1 MFTFSKLFAAITLSL
16 VVSGTSALAD
26 QGKSSNSHG
35 GRRPA
40 TKSQAKK
47 SAAPRRAAA
56 ARPRTGGAAKPNPSL
71 NRRPTANGSMAHH
84 QPKVTTAKASMPHP
98 QPQVAKVPANGS
110 QKAFPSSPTRIVDRW
125 SPPAK
130 STRIVDKWY
139 PQSQSTRIVDKW
151 YPPTQPTKIVGYP
164 PTNTRIVD
172 RWYPPTQTTRIV
184 DRWYPPTEGT
194 RIVDRWYPPYPP
206 TVETPRSYTPGISY
220 TPVAPTLPIPVTV
233 CKPSSGVLLNA
244 CQACEGTAINC
255 SAEPASVTTADC
267 TSDAQEA
274 IEQVTRYLQL
284 QNNTDDTI
292 TFSICC
298 YITDDDGQVCCF
310 TEDENGQWGWFVV
323 DEDSDTTPLVRTVAT
338 GGACDLSQDDV
349 LLSATWM
356 RISAVSACGKTVVE
370 SQDCWLVP
378 EVDCDGVHHYSD
390 CEVGTYRCVLSSP
403 DSESRP
409 VAP

>member
-1 MFTFSKLFAAITLSL
+1 MLTFSKLFAAMTLSL

-40 TKSQAKK
+40 AKSQAKK
-47 SAAPRRAAA
+47 SGAPRAAA
-56 ARPRTGGAAKPNPSL
+56 PARPRTGGAAKPNPSL

-84 QPKVTTAKASMPHP
+84 QPKVTTAKASMPHHP
-98 QPQVAKVPANGS
+98 PHVAKVPVNGS
-110 QKAFPSSPTRIVDRW
+110 QKVFPSGPTRIVDRW
-125 SPPAK
+125 SPPTK

-139 PQSQSTRIVDKW
+139 PPSLSTRIVDKW
-151 YPPTQPTKIVGYP
+151 YPPTQPTKIVDKWYP
-164 PTNTRIVD
+164 PTTTRIVD
-172 RWYPPTQTTRIV
+172 RWYPPTQATRIV

-206 TVETPRSYTPGISY
+206 
-220 TPVAPTLPIPVTV
+220 
-233 CKPSSGVLLNA
+233 NA
-244 CQACEGTAINC
+244 RQACEGTAINC
-255 SAEPASVTTADC
+255 STEPASVTTADC

-298 YITDDDGQVCCF
+298 YITDDEGQVCGF
-310 TEDENGQWGWFVV
+310 TEDENGQWGWLVV
-323 DEDSDTTPLVRTVAT
+323 DEDSDATPLVRTVAP
-338 GGACDLSQDDV
+338 GGVCDLSQDDV

-356 RISAVSACGKTVVE
+356 RISAVSACGKTVME
-370 SQDCWLVP
+370 SQKCWLVP
-378 EVDCDGVHHYSD
+378 EVDCDGVHHYSG
-390 CEVGTYRCVLSSP
+390 CEVGTYRCVLSSADP
-403 DSESRP
+403 ESRP